1 MELLPDCVEE
11 ILRYESPFRLLGPR
25 FATKELELEGVAIPA
40 GEVIAPCPAAANR
53 DPRQFSDPDSFDITR
68 HPNPHLSF
76 GPGPHHCTSMHL
88 SRLQISVALERF
100 LTRFPNSRLTVSWE
114 ELAWREHTC
123 AGWSPC
129 RWSSRHELTRDGAPA
144 TRR

>member
-1 MELLPDCVEE
+1 M
-11 ILRYESPFRLLGPR
+11 
-25 FATKELELEGVAIPA
+25 AIPA

-76 GPGPHHCTSMHL
+76 GPGPHHCTGMHL

-114 ELAWREHTC
+114 ERGAR
-123 AGWSPC
+123 PIP
-129 RWSSRHELTRDGAPA
+129 APA
-144 TRR
+144 GVPAGGPPGMS